1 MQATDAVWHSI
12 MDVNVVGAFRT
23 ARAAAPALKAAG
35 GGCIV
40 NISSIAARN
49 AQGSCLPY
57 SCSKAALDAL
67 TAGLARTLAPSGTRV
82 VGVAPGFIEGTWLP
96 ALLGDGY
103 EAARTA
109 FAAST
114 PLGRVCTADDVA
126 AAVVSLILGSSMV
139 TGVTLTVDGGAL
151 LAGSRALQDPALAVP
166 KD

>member
-1 MQATDAVWHSI
+1 MWQSLLDI
-12 MDVNVVGAFRT
+12 NVVGAFRV
-23 ARAAAPALKAAG
+23 ARAAAPALAAAG

-67 TAGLARTLAPSGTRV
+67 TAGLARTLAPAGTRV

-96 ALLGDGY
+96 RLLGDDY
-103 EAARTA
+103 EGARAA
-109 FAAST
+109 FAAAT
-114 PLGRVCTADDVA
+114 PLGRVCNADDVA
-126 AAVVSLILGSSMV
+126 DAVASLVLGSTMV

-151 LAGSRALQDPALAVP
+151 LAGSRALQDKGGAAPAAASRGP
-166 KD
+166 D